1 MESRANGIDDF
12 PAHWKATLLGE
23 EFWKD
28 AEKWN
33 RETNDR
39 IEAGK
44 SPNTIMVWVPFVLHT
59 RFPFNIGPEQ
69 AQTQRAPS
77 IVTTAASPDEVVE
90 TGPQRRSRRFS
101 MSDALN
107 LNANSSTARS
117 GSTLYP
123 PSRVLELGLGR
134 SSRSRSRPNNRT
146 RSSSVTADGRR
157 SSSMIRSTFNR
168 LSGRRKTKGELGED
182 IDEIETELD
191 ELELAPPEP
200 SNAIPVF
207 HPEQATPAN
216 PLMEFPGGAL
226 WAALPKD
233 RHTLGLD
240 VFWPLP
246 SEQPTESDIKASE
259 NKSKT
264 KPQAE
269 DKGNGKEPTIFPIEE
284 MAPLC
289 TFRNLRVL
297 KITGMM
303 QSYQMY
309 IFQAAWLNTNLE
321 ELEIGMALP
330 PRLRRGYKWPYIK
343 GGWRLNKSTYAEPVY
358 HGTGYGTLLRTIG
371 IAEYLDKMCIEKAKI
386 RAMAA
391 GSTRNRLSIR
401 TLILTG
407 FVVDADPFLHW
418 FDPKRLK
425 RINFKDN
432 CVDAGFYL
440 SHCMMKVSVL
450 FPRKIREPFLM
461 GRRVDL
467 CKELKVVR
475 IEGGRKVGEIEYRV
489 FESLREEIPKDV
501 EEVDG
506 NRGE

>member
-1 MESRANGIDDF
+1 MESKTNGIDNF

-23 EFWKD
+23 AFWKD
-28 AEKWN
+28 AENWN

-39 IEAGK
+39 IEAAHDQ
-44 SPNTIMVWVPFVLHT
+44 SLHT

-77 IVTTAASPDEVVE
+77 IVTTAANEVVE
-90 TGPQRRSRRFS
+90 AVPQRRSRRFS

-107 LNANSSTARS
+107 QSVNSSTARS
-117 GSTLYP
+117 GSTVYP
-123 PSRVLELGLGR
+123 PSRILELGLGR
-134 SSRSRSRPNNRT
+134 RSRSRSRSNNRA
-146 RSSSVTADGRR
+146 RSSSVTADVRR
-157 SSSMIRSTFNR
+157 SNSMIRSTFNR
-168 LSGRRKTKGELGED
+168 LSGRRKAKGEEGES
-182 IDEIETELD
+182 IDEIEFELD
-191 ELELAPPEP
+191 ELELEPPEP
-200 SNAIPVF
+200 SNAIPIF
-207 HPEQATPAN
+207 HPDQATPAN
-216 PLMEFPGGAL
+216 PLMEFRGGAL

-233 RHTLGLD
+233 RRILGLD
-240 VFWPLP
+240 VFWPIL
-246 SEQPTESDIKASE
+246 SKQPTESDIKASE
-259 NKSKT
+259 NKPKT
-264 KPQAE
+264 ETLSE
-269 DKGNGKEPTIFPIEE
+269 DGDKDDEKEPAVLPIDE

-289 TFRNLRVL
+289 TFRNLRAL

-343 GGWRLNKSTYAEPVY
+343 GGWRLNKASYAEPVY
-358 HGTGYGTLLRTIG
+358 HGTGYGTLLRTVG
-371 IAEYLDKMCIEKAKI
+371 VAEYLDKMCIEKAKI

-401 TLILTG
+401 ILTLTG
-407 FVVDADPFLHW
+407 VVVDADPFLHW

-425 RINFKDN
+425 CVNFKDN

-450 FPRKIREPFLM
+450 FPRKTREPVFE

-467 CKELKVVR
+467 CRELKVVR
-475 IEGGRKVGEIEYRV
+475 LEGGRKVGEIEYRGV
-489 FESLREEIPKDV
+489 ESLREEIPKNV
-501 EEVDG
+501 EEVEG